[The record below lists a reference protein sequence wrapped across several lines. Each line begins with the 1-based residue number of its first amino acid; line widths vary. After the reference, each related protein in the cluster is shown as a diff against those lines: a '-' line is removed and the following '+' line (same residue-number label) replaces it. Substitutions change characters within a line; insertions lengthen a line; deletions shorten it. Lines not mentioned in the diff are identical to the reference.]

1 MLVNSDFG
9 VGQILSRVDDLLV
22 TISWTMSGEATVP
35 DVLSQYTPVKGHVEK
50 DHQETDRMG
59 RALLERLAMP
69 IILTEG

>member
-1 MLVNSDFG
+1 
-9 VGQILSRVDDLLV
+9 
-22 TISWTMSGEATVP
+22 MSGEATVP
-35 DVLSQYTPVKGHVEK
+35 DVLSQYTPVKGQVEK